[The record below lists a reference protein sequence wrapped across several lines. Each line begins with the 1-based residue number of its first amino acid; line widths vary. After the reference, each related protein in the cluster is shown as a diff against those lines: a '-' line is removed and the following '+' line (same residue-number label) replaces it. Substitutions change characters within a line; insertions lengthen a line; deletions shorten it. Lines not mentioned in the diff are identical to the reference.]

1 MQEERKLFKPST
13 KRDTPTKEN
22 LRLFQLLLKGDKEAE
37 PYCLRAKAHYDS
49 TNGEERGRAREGKES
64 HGVGGLD
71 LRRTRSW
78 NYSEVS
84 ALC

>member
-49 TNGEERGRAREGKES
+49 TNGERRVRARGKEAGQGKS
-64 HGVGGLD
+64 RGGGLD
-71 LRRTRSW
+71 WRWTL
-78 NYSEVS
+78 N
-84 ALC
+84 